1 LAAVEARD
9 DSVTDSVARTF
20 AKEFD
25 VSLHAVILA
34 GGSGTRF
41 WPLSRVK
48 KPKQFLALVTAETLI
63 AETEKRIAPLCRPE
77 DRWVVCGKDHVAGVQ
92 AALPGLLPGR
102 MIAEPAARNTAPA
115 IGLAAARV
123 HAVDPDATLIIL
135 PSDHHIAL
143 PDAFRAA
150 LQRAVAACQGGDLL
164 TLGIRPTR
172 PETGYGY
179 LKRGHAREGEGSW
192 AVEAFVEKPDATTA
206 ARYLQDSAYS
216 WNAGI
221 FVFRAD
227 AILAAIARH
236 LPQIHAGLQTISAAL
251 REGEAAGEAA
261 IAQVFPRLASIS
273 IDYGVM
279 EPESHSTHRIAL
291 VPGDFGWSD
300 VGSFAALP
308 EVRALDARGNALAGD
323 ALIVDCDDSVVLAE
337 GGRLVAAVGLRGLCV
352 IDAGDAL
359 LVVPRDRAQDVR
371 SVVDALKSAG
381 RLDRL

>member
-1 LAAVEARD
+1 M
-9 DSVTDSVARTF
+9 
-20 AKEFD
+20 
-25 VSLHAVILA
+25 SLHAVILA

-48 KPKQFLALVTAETLI
+48 KPKQFLALVTDETLI
-63 AETEKRIAPLCRPE
+63 AETHKRIAPLCRPE
-77 DRWVVCGKDHVAGVQ
+77 DRWVVCGKDHVPGVR
-92 AALPGLLPGR
+92 AALPGLLESR

-115 IGLAAARV
+115 IGLAALLV
-123 HAVDPDATLIIL
+123 HAVDPDATLVVL

-143 PDAFRAA
+143 PEEFRAA
-150 LQRAVAACQGGDLL
+150 IERAAAACQGGDLL
-164 TLGIRPTR
+164 TIGIRPTR

-179 LKRGHAREGEGSW
+179 LRRGAAREGGAW
-192 AVEAFVEKPDATTA
+192 AVEAFVEKPDGPTA

-227 AILAAIARH
+227 AILAAIERH
-236 LPQIHAGLQTISAAL
+236 LPALHAGLQTISAAL
-251 REGEAAGEAA
+251 RGGAAEGEAV

-279 EPESHSTHRIAL
+279 EPESHSTHKIAL

-308 EVRALDARGNALAGD
+308 EVRALDARGNALSGD
-323 ALIVDCDDSVVLAE
+323 ALAVDCDDSVVLAE
-337 GGRLVAAVGLRGLCV
+337 GGRLVAAVGLRGLCI

-371 SVVDALKSAG
+371 AVVDALKAAG
-381 RLDRL
+381 RTDKL

>member
-1 LAAVEARD
+1 M
-9 DSVTDSVARTF
+9 SV
-20 AKEFD
+20 
-25 VSLHAVILA
+25 HAVILA

-48 KPKQFLALVTAETLI
+48 RPKQFLALVTGQSLI
-63 AETEKRIAPLCRPE
+63 AETAARIAPLCGGERT
-77 DRWVVCGKDHVAGVQ
+77 WVVCGRDHAADVRL
-92 AALPGLLPGR
+92 ALPGLREDRL
-102 MIAEPAARNTAPA
+102 IAEPAARNTAPA
-115 IGLAAARV
+115 IGLAAVFA
-123 HAVDPDATLIIL
+123 HAADPDATLLIL

-143 PDAFRAA
+143 PGAFREVIAA
-150 LQRAVAACQGGDLL
+150 AAAACQGGDLL
-164 TLGIRPTR
+164 TIGIRPTR

-179 LKRGHAREGEGSW
+179 LRRGAIKSAGVW
-192 AVEAFVEKPDATTA
+192 AVEAFVEKPDAVTA

-227 AILAAIARH
+227 AILDALRRHLPKVHAGLQEIGAAIARG
-236 LPQIHAGLQTISAAL
+236 PAAA
-251 REGEAAGEAA
+251 EEAAAH
-261 IAQVFPRLASIS
+261 QFPRLPSIS

-279 EPESHSTHRIAL
+279 EPESHTTHRIAL
-291 VPGDFGWSD
+291 VAGDFGWSD

-323 ALIVDCDDSVVLAE
+323 ALAIDCDDSVVLAE

-371 SVVDALKSAG
+371 AVVDALRSAG
-381 RLDRL
+381 RADKL